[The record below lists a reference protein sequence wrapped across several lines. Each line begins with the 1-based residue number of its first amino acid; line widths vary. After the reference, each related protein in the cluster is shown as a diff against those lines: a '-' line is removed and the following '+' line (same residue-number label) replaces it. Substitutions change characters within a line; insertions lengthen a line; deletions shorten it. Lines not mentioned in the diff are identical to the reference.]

1 MGGRTVN
8 NGTIL
13 MSLGVVLS
21 TLITAFFT
29 GAETSLISC
38 DRIFLGKK
46 RREGS
51 RQAAMALRH
60 LENIDRLL
68 STTQLGANLGIAM
81 GTTLATLLLHRTGV
95 EHEWILMLGLAPLI
109 LIFSDSVPKVIGRSF
124 PEKLSLTVAAPLS
137 LFSKVLS
144 PALLLLSLYTNRLSR
159 IAGLGRQDALSR
171 RKKAR
176 EELHA
181 LLAEPDSDSD
191 IRLGHKRMIRK
202 ILEFSQH
209 TVKKVMLPFV
219 NVDAIEKGLTVQ
231 DAINTFETLRHSR
244 LPVYEERIDNIVGI
258 LYFPDVFHCRDPDNE
273 SVSRYMRPAKFVPAV
288 QQLDTLAKEL
298 QESEMAVVVDEY
310 GGAVGIVTKEDV
322 LEEIVGDISDEWDEN
337 NLGIMEMGKD
347 TYLVHV
353 TMGVV
358 ELNERLGIHVPKG
371 EYETLSGFLLQQFNR
386 IPTVGDELYFSNFKI
401 RVHRANEKVI
411 ETVIIQV
418 HRTENADL
426 DKDE

>member
-1 MGGRTVN
+1 MIS
-8 NGTIL
+8 GTWIIGA
-13 MSLGVVLS
+13 GVVVS
-21 TLITAFFT
+21 TMFTAFFT

-38 DRIFLGKK
+38 DRIYLSKK
-46 RREGS
+46 RKEGN
-51 RQAAMALRH
+51 RQAAIALRL
-60 LENIDRLL
+60 LENIDYLL
-68 STTQLGANLGIAM
+68 SATQLGANLGIAM

-95 EHEWILMLGLAPLI
+95 EREWLLLAALAPVI

-124 PEKLSLTVAAPLS
+124 PEKLALKVAVPLAFITR
-137 LFSKVLS
+137 LLS
-144 PALLLLSLYTNRLSR
+144 PALVLISIYTERLSK

-181 LLAEPDSDSD
+181 LLAETEAESD
-191 IRLGHKRMIRK
+191 IRFGHKRMIRK

-219 NVDAIEKGLTVQ
+219 SVDAIEKDVTVQ
-231 DAINTFETLRHSR
+231 EAINMFETLRHSR

-258 LYFPDVFHCRDPDNE
+258 LYFPDVFSCRDPDNE
-273 SVSRYMRPAKFVPAV
+273 KVSRYMRTAKFVPAV

-298 QESEMAVVVDEY
+298 QEAEMAVVVDEY

-337 NLGIMEMGKD
+337 NLGIMEMGAD

-353 TMGVV
+353 TTGVV
-358 ELNERLGIHVPKG
+358 ELNERLNIQVPKG

-386 IPTVGDELYFSNFKI
+386 IPSVGDELYFSNFKI
-401 RVHRANEKVI
+401 RVHRANEKAI

-418 HRTENADL
+418 HRGEDTEGPA
-426 DKDE
+426 